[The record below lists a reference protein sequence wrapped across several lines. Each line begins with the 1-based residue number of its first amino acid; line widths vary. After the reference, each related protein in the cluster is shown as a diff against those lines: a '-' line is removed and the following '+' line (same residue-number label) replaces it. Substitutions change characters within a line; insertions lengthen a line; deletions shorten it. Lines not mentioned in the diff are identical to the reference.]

1 VWWLNALLAAQVVDC
16 PLEPELVLP
25 PAGDWREV
33 KLVRVAGAKGF
44 EQWEGGSL
52 RLARRIADGAVG
64 LVIDGKVAKLQ
75 PLGLQGWLGQGDEAY
90 GRRGFDR
97 APVAVRVRRGA
108 LGFGAAEVK
117 VERNG
122 SVALA
127 ARCAGRLLVGDVEGQ
142 GPWGYDGNGD
152 GKVDVN
158 SPAEYV
164 RGRGGEAAF
173 VQDGKTWVVAGV
185 DWEARR
191 VRLRE
196 GEPVVSLKMGEQLAD
211 YEYTDR
217 LGVKRRLSESAE
229 DLVLLDFW
237 AAWCAPCIAAFPQLQ
252 AMAEAYEVAV
262 LGFNGDEDSE
272 TASRALA
279 QFGVLWPDVQGTQPR
294 GLYDARLRV
303 AQYPTYVLLDRQ
315 RRVIWQG
322 HSTVEVLEVIRQ
334 RAKKRN

>member
-1 VWWLNALLAAQVVDC
+1 
-16 PLEPELVLP
+16 
-25 PAGDWREV
+25 
-33 KLVRVAGAKGF
+33 
-44 EQWEGGSL
+44 
-52 RLARRIADGAVG
+52 
-64 LVIDGKVAKLQ
+64 
-75 PLGLQGWLGQGDEAY
+75 
-90 GRRGFDR
+90 
-97 APVAVRVRRGA
+97 
-108 LGFGAAEVK
+108 
-117 VERNG
+117 
-122 SVALA
+122 VALA

-211 YEYTDR
+211 YEYIDR

-294 GLYDARLRV
+294 GLHDARLRV